1 MKVVCSIKETGN
13 QDSQVIASDLLIL
26 SSFLLKVSKSPYLLF
41 TFSEH
46 LGHWDDKCMH
56 VASSFLL
63 PQIPYFFLAI
73 IILWFKVKWFSGKA
87 CSPSLSIRLGW
98 QLCAMLISCVTSGKS
113 LSLCDSSFD
122 KLGQT
127 IYPVH
132 FIRFY

>member
-1 MKVVCSIKETGN
+1 MYACGILFLTAPDSI
-13 QDSQVIASDLLIL
+13 
-26 SSFLLKVSKSPYLLF
+26 
-41 TFSEH
+41 
-46 LGHWDDKCMH
+46 
-56 VASSFLL
+56 
-63 PQIPYFFLAI
+63 FFLAI